1 MADLLDEYAVGEAWD
16 EMFDADGHVR
26 PSYRAMHDVLR
37 TISPADLGARA
48 DALASGYTDQGV
60 TFDIGGVERP
70 FPLDVVP
77 RVIAS
82 AEWETIEAGVAQ
94 RVRALEAF
102 LADVYGPMLAVRDGV
117 VPARLITSSPHFH
130 RSVQGIEPA
139 NGVRIHVSGIDLV
152 RDTAGIVRVL
162 EDNVRVPS
170 GVSYVITNRRAM
182 ANALPEGFNNQRIRP
197 VSGYP
202 ARLLAALRA
211 SAPPGVDDP
220 TVAVLTPGVFNGAY
234 FEHSLLARTMGIEL
248 VEGRDLL
255 CRAGKVYMRTTEGL
269 QRVDVIYRRIDD
281 EFIDPV
287 HFRSSS
293 LLGVP
298 GLVNAARSGGV
309 SIANAIGN
317 GVADDKLVYTFV
329 PDLIRYFL
337 NEEPLLPNV
346 DTWRLEDV
354 NSREE
359 VMDRLAE
366 LVIKPVDGSGG
377 KGIVI
382 GPVATPAQLAALRER
397 VQADP
402 RGWIAQPL
410 VQLSTV
416 PTLSGDR
423 LEPRHVD
430 LRPFAVNDGTSVW
443 VLPGGLTRVALA
455 RGELIVNSSQGGGS
469 KDTWVL
475 TASRTRPE
483 PTPARDQSQPVT
495 DSVPLSDPQR
505 GSPAAT
511 ADMNNQQEQQ
521 QQELG
526 EPGADGVPGTNVRQV
541 SAC

>member
-16 EMFDADGHVR
+16 EMFDVDGHVR

-48 DALASGYTDQGV
+48 EALASGYTDQGV

-117 VPARLITSSPHFH
+117 VPARLITSSRHFH

-139 NGVRIHVSGIDLV
+139 NGVRVHVSGIDLV
-152 RDTAGIVRVL
+152 RDTSGVVRVL

-329 PDLIRYFL
+329 P
-337 NEEPLLPNV
+337 
-346 DTWRLEDV
+346 T
-354 NSREE
+354 
-359 VMDRLAE
+359 
-366 LVIKPVDGSGG
+366 
-377 KGIVI
+377 
-382 GPVATPAQLAALRER
+382 
-397 VQADP
+397 
-402 RGWIAQPL
+402 
-410 VQLSTV
+410 
-416 PTLSGDR
+416 
-423 LEPRHVD
+423 
-430 LRPFAVNDGTSVW
+430 
-443 VLPGGLTRVALA
+443 
-455 RGELIVNSSQGGGS
+455 
-469 KDTWVL
+469 
-475 TASRTRPE
+475 
-483 PTPARDQSQPVT
+483 
-495 DSVPLSDPQR
+495 
-505 GSPAAT
+505 
-511 ADMNNQQEQQ
+511 
-521 QQELG
+521 
-526 EPGADGVPGTNVRQV
+526 
-541 SAC
+541 